1 MFSFYKSGN
10 DYETNQDLTQ
20 GLTSGETS
28 FNANA

>member
-20 GLTSGETS
+20 GLTSGETLI
-28 FNANA
+28 NT

>member
-20 GLTSGETS
+20 GLTSSETLTNS
-28 FNANA
+28 